1 MGKRG
6 PQTTRKVHGH
16 IAADAE
22 FSREIAEL
30 QKQANIPDR
39 DEAEAMHTALVARW
53 RLHGVKP
60 SDCKDQRAGSVI
72 GRLRMQ
78 HEAQSKAGVS
88 SPDGLSLVQYEAALR
103 WLELSEAHARVVCAP
118 KGAGAADLN
127 RVGGPSVNSAAR
139 DAKDAKIERDYEAM
153 RTVIHNCQS
162 QLRSWAIFTALD
174 LIVGQDRDEPR
185 RYGDLRVGLNALARH
200 FELIDG
206 RDVSGTH

>member
-16 IAADAE
+16 IVADAE
-22 FSREIAEL
+22 FSREISEL

-153 RTVIHNCQS
+153 RVAIQQCQN
-162 QLRSWAIFTALD
+162 QHRSFVLFAALD
-174 LIVGQDRDEPR
+174 LIVGRDRDQPHM
-185 RYGDLRVGLNALARH
+185 YGDLRVALNAIARH
-200 FELIDG
+200 LNLVG
-206 RDVSGTH
+206 REAA

>member
-30 QKQANIPDR
+30 QKQFGIQDR
-39 DEAEAMHTALVARW
+39 NDAEAMHTALMTRW

-78 HEAQSKAGVS
+78 HEAQSKAGAS
-88 SPDGLSLVQYEAALR
+88 SPDGLSLVQYESALR

-153 RTVIHNCQS
+153 RVAIQQCQN
-162 QLRSWAIFTALD
+162 QHRSFVLFAALD
-174 LIVGQDRDEPR
+174 LIVGRDRDLPHM
-185 RYGDLRVGLNALARH
+185 YGDLRVALNAIARH
-200 FELIDG
+200 LDLVG
-206 RDVSGTH
+206 REAA